1 MTMLDRMRQHKN
13 WLKWSLAAVC
23 LAFVFFYVPDFLT
36 TVPGAAPTDVVASVE
51 GREITSND
59 FRRVYF
65 QQLQSY
71 QMAYGGE
78 LNDQLLRQLGID
90 QQILQQMIDE
100 EASVV
105 EAERLELSV
114 SDVEVRERILSLP
127 GLQDN
132 GVFIGEEQYRL
143 LLRSQVP
150 PITPAQFEDNIRRSI
165 LLDKLRAAIT
175 GWIEVSDDEFFF
187 NDPATTE
194 KIKLDIVTFSP
205 VEFRDG
211 ITVTDDE
218 LAAHLDA
225 NAETYR
231 IPEKR
236 KIDYLLIDAE
246 SLREGVVVPDADI
259 ERYYTDNASQYS
271 NPEQVRASHILFETE
286 GADEAEAE
294 VRARAEAV
302 LAEARDGGDF
312 AALAEEHSDDV
323 GSATLGGDLDYFSR
337 GRMVPEFE
345 AAAFSMEAGT
355 ISDLVQT
362 EYGFHIIHVTDKREA
377 ATRPLEDVRDQ
388 IADQLQWEQAQGQA
402 DLMAEELAGQIAT
415 PEDLAQAATVRGLTL
430 EESNYFGRTE
440 AIDGL
445 GLAAGVASA
454 AFSFAPGEVGGPLRT
469 PTGHVFLTVTDE
481 QEAYAPE
488 LDEVRDQVESD
499 LVDEHAQAA
508 AEQRAA
514 ELTPTLQAADDFT
527 AAAEGADLA
536 VTTTELI
543 VRGTALPGLG
553 ARPEIEELAFSL
565 GVGETSDVLATDDLV
580 AVIHVAERED
590 VTDEGFATAVDS
602 LRGELLFDQQGRFFS
617 AYMTK
622 AKETMQIDV
631 DLQTMALSVI

>member
-100 EASVV
+100 EAAVV
-105 EAERLELSV
+105 EAERLELSA
-114 SDVEVRERILSLP
+114 SDIEVRERILNLP

-150 PITPAQFEDNIRRSI
+150 PMTPAQFEEDIRRSI

-175 GWIEVSDDEFFF
+175 GWIEVSDDELREEYRVR
-187 NDPATTE
+187 NE
-194 KIKLDIVTFSP
+194 KVKLDIVTFSP

-211 ITVTDDE
+211 ITVTDEE
-218 LAAHLDA
+218 LAAHLEA

-246 SLREGVVVPDADI
+246 SLRAGVVVPDADI
-259 ERYYTDNASQYS
+259 ERSYTENASQYS

-286 GADEAEAE
+286 GQDEAS

-302 LAEARDGGDF
+302 LAEARAGGDF

-345 AAAFSMEAGT
+345 TAAFSMEPDT

-362 EYGFHIIHVTDKREA
+362 EYGFHIIHVTDTREA
-377 ATRPLEDVRDQ
+377 ATRPLEEVRDQ
-388 IADQLQWEQAQGQA
+388 IADQLQWEQAQSQA
-402 DLMAEELAGQIAT
+402 DLMAEQLAGQIAT
-415 PEDLAQAATVRGLTL
+415 PEDLAQAAADRGLTV
-430 EESNYFGRTE
+430 EESNYFGRTD
-440 AIDGL
+440 AIDRL

-488 LDEVRDQVESD
+488 LDEVREQVESD

-514 ELTPTLQAADDFT
+514 ELTPTLQAADDFA
-527 AAAEGADLA
+527 AAAEEADLA
-536 VTTTELI
+536 VTTTELV

-565 GVGETSDVLATDDLV
+565 GVGETSDVLAADNVV

-622 AKETMQIDV
+622 AKESMQIDI
-631 DLQTMALSVI
+631 DLQTMALSII